1 MKRYFE
7 IVGQRQV
14 VELDILDGSQAA
26 IATVEAFSK
35 TFKCDMRELDK
46 AEYDRLA
53 KEYTTTYQEM
63 YHELGKIT
71 ELPKE

>member
-14 VELDILDGSQAA
+14 VELNILDGSQAA
-26 IATVEAFSK
+26 TAPAEVFSK
-35 TFKCDMRELDK
+35 TFKCEMRELNK

-53 KEYTTTYQEM
+53 MTWLHRICTSKNNYMEV
-63 YHELGKIT
+63 
-71 ELPKE
+71 

>member
-14 VELDILDGSQAA
+14 VELNILDGSQAA
-26 IATVEAFSK
+26 TAPVEAFSK
-35 TFKCDMRELDK
+35 TFKCAMRELDK

-53 KEYTTTYQEM
+53 KEYTTTKSTCKVM
-63 YHELGKIT
+63 KGV
-71 ELPKE
+71 PK